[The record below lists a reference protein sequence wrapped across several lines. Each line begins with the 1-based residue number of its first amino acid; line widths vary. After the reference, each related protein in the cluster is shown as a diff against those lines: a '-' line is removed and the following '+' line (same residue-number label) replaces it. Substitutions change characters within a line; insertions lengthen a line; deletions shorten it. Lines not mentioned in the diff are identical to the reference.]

1 MCINP
6 YNAMRHIYTTLTIS
20 IFAILTIACGKQN
33 SAIHPQTGYLLA
45 FADDSCHC
53 VTYDDTPIFSTA
65 NTNTSLF
72 YDDIAVVQS
81 GDGKWNYIDRNGEG
95 HLTQVYDKATVF
107 SEGIAW
113 VMKSGDM
120 PGAINNKGDIKISLR
135 DTYAVRVFIEGR
147 AAFAIVKKKQI
158 LWGFLNKEGHEI
170 IKPQYRAVSDFRLGL
185 AAVQD
190 TEGKWGY
197 INLMG
202 ESIIPCQYTIAHPFN
217 DNGEAI
223 VKTDN
228 GYYTI
233 DRKGTIVRTYAFDE
247 MIPDG
252 LWLRVRQDKQWGWC
266 NEKGGIAIAPQFE
279 GNRPFGESDFAP
291 VKIRGKWGY
300 IDRQGNVAIKRQF
313 TEAFPFVDKCAAVK
327 TGTVWGFINTEGR
340 FVINP
345 QYDYI
350 PQDYLYQALGLGC
363 AHSTLN
369 IK

>member
-1 MCINP
+1 
-6 YNAMRHIYTTLTIS
+6 
-20 IFAILTIACGKQN
+20 
-33 SAIHPQTGYLLA
+33 
-45 FADDSCHC
+45 
-53 VTYDDTPIFSTA
+53 
-65 NTNTSLF
+65 
-72 YDDIAVVQS
+72 
-81 GDGKWNYIDRNGEG
+81 
-95 HLTQVYDKATVF
+95 
-107 SEGIAW
+107 
-113 VMKSGDM
+113 
-120 PGAINNKGDIKISLR
+120 
-135 DTYAVRVFIEGR
+135 
-147 AAFAIVKKKQI
+147 
-158 LWGFLNKEGHEI
+158 
-170 IKPQYRAVSDFRLGL
+170 
-185 AAVQD
+185 
-190 TEGKWGY
+190 
-197 INLMG
+197 MG
-202 ESIIPCQYTIAHPFN
+202 ESIIPCQYTMAHPYN
-217 DNGEAI
+217 ANGEAI

-266 NEKGGIAIAPQFE
+266 NEKGGIAITPQFE

-369 IK
+369 IE